1 MRAVSVRA
9 VGMGTASRREFCRV
23 GLQRS
28 HSVTPVFMRMSSA
41 RRTTLALV
49 LLGTAACKGDPVVPP
64 PAACEPDAAG
74 SVALQMPVGSVQV
87 LSGNEAVGCVR
98 LQGDL
103 VASNYIAI
111 AANATTA
118 SDVDAAYRFVATRGS
133 GAAVTASLGLAGVR
147 AAITSDAP
155 SAALPVHDRLR
166 LKERALRQLHPDA
179 PLASAPAAR
188 TGAVRGAI
196 FTGTPSVGQVVTIN
210 APGLGADDSPCD
222 DFTALRGRVMYIS
235 QKAIIVQD
243 TTSPANGFTTTD
255 FQSIGAEFD
264 DLIWRTDTTYF
275 GNPSDSDV
283 NTRIVVFYTPYVNK
297 ATPRNSGSILAGFF
311 WAGDLFPRG
320 ECAQSNQGELFYLLV
335 PDPTGIF
342 SGARQVSDV
351 RERTRGTVAHEFEH
365 MINAGVRIRTGA
377 SALEEVWL
385 DEALAHFAEEMV
397 GRAKLGASD
406 TEELTHARVFD
417 SANNLR
423 DYNAFFYQNLARFDY
438 WLDAPGKSSP
448 TSEAADSSLA
458 VRGAAW
464 ALLRH
469 SADHYGGGNIPLF
482 TRRLVTGPQTGVN
495 NLQARTNVPFDQIM
509 SRWLVANYADNLGIP
524 NLAAT
529 YTYPSWNMRDAVSGA
544 VRTSYP
550 LQLTT
555 VAASG
560 TQSGTV
566 RSGSGWY
573 YQVPLAAGAPRMAL
587 SLQNNFGRSGFPGAR
602 LILLRQQ

>member
-1 MRAVSVRA
+1 
-9 VGMGTASRREFCRV
+9 
-23 GLQRS
+23 
-28 HSVTPVFMRMSSA
+28 MRMLTA

-64 PAACEPDAAG
+64 QVACEPDAAG

-87 LSGNEAVGCVR
+87 LSGNEAVGCAR

-111 AANATTA
+111 AANAATG
-118 SDVDAAYRFVATRGS
+118 SDVDVAYRFVATRGT
-133 GAAVTASLGLAGVR
+133 AAATAAALDVAGVR
-147 AAITSDAP
+147 ASMTSGAP
-155 SAALPVHDRLR
+155 SAALAVHDRLR
-166 LKERALRQLHPDA
+166 LRERALRQLHPDA

-196 FTGTPSVGQVVTIN
+196 FTGTPVVGQVVTIN
-210 APGLGADDSPCD
+210 APGLGANDSPCD
-222 DFTALRGRVMYIS
+222 DFSALRGRVMYIS

-335 PDPTGIF
+335 PDPTGTF
-342 SGARQVSDV
+342 SSARQVSDV

-397 GRAKLGASD
+397 GRAKLGATD
-406 TEELTHARVFD
+406 REELTHARVFD

-438 WLDAPGKSSP
+438 WLDAPGKTSP

-469 SADHYGGGNIPLF
+469 AADHYAGSSIPLF
-482 TRRLVTGPQTGVN
+482 TRRLVTGPQTGVSN
-495 NLQARTNVPFDQIM
+495 IQARTNVPFDQIM

-544 VRTSYP
+544 VRTAYP
-550 LQLTT
+550 LKLTT
-555 VAASG
+555 IAASG
-560 TQSGTV
+560 TESGTV

-573 YQVPLAAGAPRMAL
+573 YQIPLAAGAPRMSL
-587 SLQNNFGRSGFPGAR
+587 SLQNSFGRAGFPNAR